1 MENNG
6 KSGGGVGTVFMITAA
21 VVLIPAFLLTVT
33 LGYAGMRTAR
43 YNRGIVGGLFQT
55 VKAFFLPRI
64 RDETDALFPSMQ
76 DKVRKLKHAWDDI
89 DKRDHEWHAA
99 GHEDRELL
107 MKVTFCVAFYYS
119 DREFTDE
126 GYEDFAWQFHN
137 DSPMEKVCE
146 RVSREFEI
154 DFGERELASV
164 EAAMEIIRGG
174 QESTVGH

>member
-1 MENNG
+1 MEDNG
-6 KSGGGVGTVFMITAA
+6 KSGGGVGTILVITAA

-33 LGYAGMRTAR
+33 LGYAGIRTAQ

-89 DKRDHEWHAA
+89 DDRDHEWHAA

-107 MKVTFCVAFYYS
+107 MKVAFCVAFYYS

-126 GYEDFAWQFHN
+126 EYENFAWLFHN
-137 DSPMEKVCE
+137 DSALD
-146 RVSREFEI
+146 RVYASLSRQFHM
-154 DFGERELASV
+154 DFGEREAASV
-164 EAAMEIIRGG
+164 ETALEVIRNDR
-174 QESTVGH
+174 TTKDN